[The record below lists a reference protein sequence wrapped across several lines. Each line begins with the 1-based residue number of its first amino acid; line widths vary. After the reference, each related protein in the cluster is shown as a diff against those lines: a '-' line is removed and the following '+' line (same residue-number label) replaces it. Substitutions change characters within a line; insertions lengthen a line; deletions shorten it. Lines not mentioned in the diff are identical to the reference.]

1 GTGKSIELK
10 EVFEIIKKETHS
22 SSKINYGAVAMRDD
36 EIMESHANTSFLTRL
51 GWSAEFSIEKGVKK
65 MLSMKE

>member
-1 GTGKSIELK
+1 
-10 EVFEIIKKETHS
+10 S

-51 GWSAEFSIEKGVKK
+51 GWSAEFSIEKGVDW
-65 MLSMKE
+65 LTWHSLRPGEPVVFFTILYLRFP